1 MILNKVFFYPDPKG
15 LPVPPSPL
23 VGKGG
28 KGKRECFAVGISPF
42 FSFIFHCFA
51 RKIQQGREFSTSS
64 FSLKQQKRSNLDSLL
79 DSFPSLSENLY
90 LYITSPRHP
99 KINECH
105 EVLLRM
111 MHNSIADPV
120 VKLFIKNNC
129 LHLMSLDKYTKEIN
143 PKDYIDYPIDGPD
156 KQGHPSLY
164 AGKSGCYAFLCLKTG
179 DYYVGSAICLNTRYK
194 THKVRSS
201 RPERGGSTSLYLS
214 VREHGW
220 HNFI

>member
-1 MILNKVFFYPDPKG
+1 MILNKVFFYPDPRG
-15 LPVPPSPL
+15 LPL
-23 VGKGG
+23 
-28 KGKRECFAVGISPF
+28 GKRECLAVGISPF
-42 FSFIFHCFA
+42 FSA
-51 RKIQQGREFSTSS
+51 QGREFSTSS

-79 DSFPSLSENLY
+79 DSFPLLSENLH
-90 LYITSPRHP
+90 LYTTSPRHP
-99 KINECH
+99 KIKECY

-111 MHNSIADPV
+111 HNSLTDPV

-129 LHLMSLDKYTKEIN
+129 LHLMSLNKYTKEIN
-143 PKDYIDYPIDGPD
+143 PRDFIDYLVDGPD

-214 VREHGW
+214 VRKHGW